1 MYNLIHY
8 SKLIEGQRYLIKD
21 IHFINYQR
29 FATFKRYSFYLGY
42 TITIWQRIKYTTYLT
57 INKTELIEYS
67 HFGDLYLSIDESDY
81 IYELVS
87 EKKAIQK
94 SMEQRAINLI
104 LQNII
109 GDKNFT
115 YSI

>member
-1 MYNLIHY
+1 MYILIHY
-8 SKLIEGQRYLIKD
+8 SKLVEGQRYLIKD
-21 IHFINYQR
+21 VQR
-29 FATFKRYSFYLGY
+29 FNYRIATFKRYSFYLGY
-42 TITIWQRIKYTTYLT
+42 TITIWQKIKYTTYIT

-67 HFGDLYLSIDESDY
+67 LFGDLYLSLDENDI

-87 EKKAIQK
+87 EKKAIQCA
-94 SMEQRAINLI
+94 MEQRAINLI